1 MIVKLLHI
9 FRVMGLCGSKNSA
22 SVVAADP
29 PVVPAPEKRPEPKSE
44 FDRRM
49 TAALQRYQANS
60 SGIPKSERVSSFNQ
74 VLLRSHR
81 IVKALNAVREVFKK
95 FDVDNSNSMDHGEL
109 AEALKVLGNDVSDE
123 DVEKVFHEADLYD
136 NNKLSDKEFIVCLLL
151 GYVLGDLKLGQNEEL
166 ASEKASG
173 DDNQDIER
181 KDTESFYGHAKELQ
195 WAFNNIIGTY
205 LLFGKFSVNSSHSY
219 VFRLLTI
226 ALSLSK

>member
-1 MIVKLLHI
+1 M
-9 FRVMGLCGSKNSA
+9 
-22 SVVAADP
+22 
-29 PVVPAPEKRPEPKSE
+29 
-44 FDRRM
+44 
-49 TAALQRYQANS
+49 
-60 SGIPKSERVSSFNQ
+60 
-74 VLLRSHR
+74 
-81 IVKALNAVREVFKK
+81 
-95 FDVDNSNSMDHGEL
+95 
-109 AEALKVLGNDVSDE
+109 LGNDVSDE

-173 DDNQDIER
+173 DDNQEVER